1 MDCVVMPTSGIAN
14 TEYETLI
21 AQFLERELQAKPH
34 SKESL
39 LESLTTFFI
48 GTKDTRYGRI
58 PPVEVLATVREYLR
72 NQIEA
77 REPITVLVP
86 WGGKKPLGG
95 SVDVAELSALRMLQ
109 SLSNTV
115 KAVYEPGLD
124 IVVRV
129 EDLGAEWLY
138 KDGHDAEHGSDSLY
152 QEIEKYSSDVSTLI
166 KMFGMTPRSEYN
178 MMCRSAYIQRSSQLV
193 PLFVAYLID
202 SDVKGISDS
211 LASFAPL
218 KASGWKGII
227 PTEQRDYYRNRY
239 KELYGV
245 SDATATMYLAK
256 YFAGSLV
263 RHNMGGI
270 GTTKPHVQ
278 VTFASPIPGVP
289 AAMFRNTFFMRTIPA
304 SHGRTHIAPWR
315 AKGYI
320 SIQHGDVPVFKIAS
334 PSTLVPMYEA
344 SVIIKDSR
352 YGEVNVKADYTL
364 E

>member
-1 MDCVVMPTSGIAN
+1 MDCIVIPSKGLASE
-14 TEYETLI
+14 EYETLI
-21 AQFLERELQAKPH
+21 AQFLERELQTKPH

-58 PPVEVLATVREYLR
+58 PAIEVLSTVREYLR
-72 NQIEA
+72 TQIEA
-77 REPITVLVP
+77 HEPITVLVP

-124 IVVRV
+124 IVIRV

-138 KDGHDAEHGSDSLY
+138 KNGHNEELGDEVLY
-152 QEIEKYSSDVSTLI
+152 KEIERYSSDVSTLI

-178 MMCRSAYIQRSSQLV
+178 MMCRSEYIKRASILV
-193 PLFVAYLID
+193 PHFVAYLVE
-202 SDVKGISDS
+202 SDVKGISAG
-211 LASFAPL
+211 LKTFEPL
-218 KASGWKGII
+218 VEAGWKGVI
-227 PTEQRDYYRNRY
+227 PQEQRDYYRGRY

-263 RHNMGGI
+263 RHKMHGI

-289 AAMFRNTFFMRTIPA
+289 STMFKNTFFMRTIPA

-320 SIQHGDVPVFKIAS
+320 AIQHGDVPVFKIAS
-334 PSTLVPMYEA
+334 PSTLPPMYEA
-344 SVIIKDSR
+344 SVVMKDSR
-352 YGEVNVKADYTL
+352 YGEVTVKADYTL